1 MGTTTTTK
9 TTKDNWEKE
18 IIMSIFS
25 MVDNDLPGNLDK
37 NKSTAQPWHG
47 RLQTFEKEKKMTT
60 IKVTTA
66 AVAAAADEMG
76 TFVTSF
82 I

>member
-37 NKSTAQPWHG
+37 ISQQHSHG
-47 RLQTFEKEKKMTT
+47 M
-60 IKVTTA
+60 
-66 AVAAAADEMG
+66 DDY
-76 TFVTSF
+76 
-82 I
+82 